1 MNINVSIRGLDEVI
15 SDFTEKGVKAQFK
28 ADKITETYARK
39 MANESADMAPVDTG
53 DLRTSI
59 AASPR
64 KLKPAHW
71 EYGSNLAYAR
81 RQEYEHRSNKGFI
94 RRSVWNNRTPYRD
107 ALRRE
112 VVK

>member
-1 MNINVSIRGLDEVI
+1 MNINVSMQGLDKVMR
-15 SDFTEKGVKAQFK
+15 DFSEKGIEAQVR
-28 ADKITETYARK
+28 ADKVTESYARK
-39 MANESADMAPVDTG
+39 MANESAQMAPVDSG
-53 DLRTSI
+53 DLRASI
-59 AASPR
+59 VASPR

-81 RQEYEHRSNKGFI
+81 RQEYENRSNKGFI